1 MNMQEIESLM
11 MINFYKFRK
20 LNEQKLEK
28 IMKKYDL
35 RRIDMDIIIF
45 LSTYKDVK
53 TAKDIAS
60 MEMFTKGHI
69 SQSIKRLKKMGYITD
84 SQDEN
89 DMRVHNL
96 KVSPSTKPIIKEICE
111 VKKELEESVFDGIT
125 DEELKL
131 LRDIFNKICN
141 NINGIISHGRH
152 LNA

>member
-1 MNMQEIESLM
+1 MQEIESLM
-11 MINFYKFRK
+11 MINLNKFRK

-35 RRIDMDIIIF
+35 RKIDMDIIIC
-45 LSTYKDVK
+45 LSTYKDMK

-96 KVSPSTKPIIKEICE
+96 KVLPSTKPVIEEICE
-111 VKKELEESVFDGIT
+111 IKKELEESVFCGIT

-131 LRDIFNKICN
+131 LSDTFNKICN

>member
-1 MNMQEIESLM
+1 MQEIESLM
-11 MINFYKFRK
+11 MINLYKFRK

-35 RRIDMDIIIF
+35 RRIDMDIIIC
-45 LSTYKDVK
+45 LSTYKDMK

-96 KVSPSTKPIIKEICE
+96 KVSPGTKPIIKEICE
-111 VKKELEESVFDGIT
+111 VKKELEESVFSGIT
-125 DEELKL
+125 DEELEL
-131 LRDIFNKICN
+131 LRETFNKICN

>member
-1 MNMQEIESLM
+1 MQEIESLM
-11 MINFYKFRK
+11 MINLNKFRK

-35 RRIDMDIIIF
+35 RKIDMDIIIF
-45 LSTYKDVK
+45 LSTYKDMK

-96 KVSPSTKPIIKEICE
+96 KVLPSTKPVIEEICE
-111 VKKELEESVFDGIT
+111 IKKELEESVFSGIT

-131 LRDIFNKICN
+131 LSEIFNKICN

-152 LNA
+152 

>member
-1 MNMQEIESLM
+1 MQEIESLM
-11 MINFYKFRK
+11 MINLYKFRK

-35 RRIDMDIIIF
+35 RRIDMDIIIC
-45 LSTYKDVK
+45 LSTYKDMK

-96 KVSPSTKPIIKEICE
+96 KVSPSTKPVIEEICE
-111 VKKELEESVFDGIT
+111 VKKELEESVFDGIS

>member
-1 MNMQEIESLM
+1 MQEIESLM
-11 MINFYKFRK
+11 MINLNKFRK

-35 RRIDMDIIIF
+35 RKIDMDIIIC
-45 LSTYKDVK
+45 LSTYKDMK

-96 KVSPSTKPIIKEICE
+96 KVSPSTKPVIEEICE
-111 VKKELEESVFDGIT
+111 VKKELEESVFCGIT

-131 LRDIFNKICN
+131 LSEIFNKICN

-152 LNA
+152 

>member
-1 MNMQEIESLM
+1 MQEIESLM
-11 MINFYKFRK
+11 MINLNKFRK

-35 RRIDMDIIIF
+35 RKIDMDIIIC
-45 LSTYKDVK
+45 LSTYKDMK

-96 KVSPSTKPIIKEICE
+96 KVLPSTKPVIEEICE
-111 VKKELEESVFDGIT
+111 IKKELEKSVFSGIT
-125 DEELKL
+125 DEEMKL
-131 LRDIFNKICN
+131 LSDTFNKICN